1 MYVHRYGGRQ
11 SQTPRPGP
19 ISRRLDRSGPGVG
32 RSGPR
37 STRSGRPPRQAR
49 SSAHARNVIGEAPHP
64 APVHAARARP
74 RGETPIT
81 QCMQKI
87 KATTSTSTARSI
99 WAAHE
104 GKAGPCVHVPVCV
117 SSACLYT
124 HAPCTCPSLLG
135 CRRLCPPAMP
145 TGNHPT
151 RRAHERVHV
160 HVHALVGHH
169 RHRAYVP
176 PDGLL
181 PPPPSRDRPGVG
193 VPCAGPCP
201 PGPGRSKRTYNARV
215 SGPDRSPPP
224 QRQRDRARTHARSR
238 AQPTIACNTTSI
250 SRVPKSATDADGAF
264 ARLRP
269 VGRARARA
277 VSCLGISVASARLL
291 AFFRGPSGCRCSD
304 RCLPRH
310 AVLCF
315 LRRRRDHSSQHGKR
329 NETICGFGVHQLRA
343 AWAGSWCWARP
354 PHRRSTLNP

>member
-151 RRAHERVHV
+151 GRAHERVHV

-193 VPCAGPCP
+193 VPCAPGPGPSGSRPVQAYVQRARFRPRSISTAPATARSSTHTCAVARTAHHRMQHHIDLTRTQKRHRCGWRLRTSSSCGPCP
-201 PGPGRSKRTYNARV
+201 CARRVVSWHLGREREASRLLPGPLRVPLQRSLLAQTCRALL
-215 SGPDRSPPP
+215 SAPPP
-224 QRQRDRARTHARSR
+224 R
-238 AQPTIACNTTSI
+238 PFLTT
-250 SRVPKSATDADGAF
+250 RET
-264 ARLRP
+264 
-269 VGRARARA
+269 
-277 VSCLGISVASARLL
+277 
-291 AFFRGPSGCRCSD
+291 
-304 RCLPRH
+304 
-310 AVLCF
+310 
-315 LRRRRDHSSQHGKR
+315 KR
-329 NETICGFGVHQLRA
+329 NDLRI
-343 AWAGSWCWARP
+343 WRP
-354 PHRRSTLNP
+354 PAEGRLGRQLVLG